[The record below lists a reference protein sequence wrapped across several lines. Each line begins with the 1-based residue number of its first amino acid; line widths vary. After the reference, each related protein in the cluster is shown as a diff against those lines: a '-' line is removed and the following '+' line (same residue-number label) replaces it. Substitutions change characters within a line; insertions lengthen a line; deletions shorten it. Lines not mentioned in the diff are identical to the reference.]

1 MTKLAGVLRRQLP
14 AWLLWAAC
22 GALAAPAAWATG
34 AGSVAPG
41 TPDTPEAK
49 GFGVMVHYLPDKQSI
64 ANVARFDT
72 EALAASLARMRASYL
87 ILTLGQNNGQFIAP
101 NAALEL
107 LCPGSVENRPPRDL
121 PMDIGRALQ
130 RRGIAMVLYLPFRA
144 PQGDAYLM
152 DCLGDIS
159 EQKPPP
165 ARFIAGWTAV
175 IREWSEHYGP
185 LAKGWWFDG
194 VYNTTGMSAED
205 WSGLCAAAR
214 TGTSKR
220 WLAFNAGEGPQRF
233 SAKSA
238 PCQNLMAGELLQPP
252 APSASSAAPAFPASP
267 ASPAARASGLTF
279 HVLTPLGASWAQ
291 PGAPRFTAA
300 QLREWI
306 ADAKARGGLFTL
318 DMPLDSDFRFLPAHV
333 ALVRSATAPPRP

>member
-1 MTKLAGVLRRQLP
+1 MTWLAGALRRVVP
-14 AWLLWAAC
+14 AWLLCAAC
-22 GALAAPAAWATG
+22 AASAAPPVT
-34 AGSVAPG
+34 
-41 TPDTPEAK
+41 

-64 ANVARFDT
+64 ADVARFDAD
-72 EALAASLARMRASYL
+72 ALAASLARIRASYL

-107 LCPGSVENRPPRDL
+107 LCPGSIENRPPRDL
-121 PMDIGRALQ
+121 PMEIGRALQ
-130 RRGIAMVLYLPFRA
+130 RRGIALMLYLPFRA

-152 DCLGDIS
+152 DCLGDVS

-175 IREWSEHYGP
+175 IREWSEHYGA

-194 VYNTTGMSAED
+194 VYNTKDMSAED
-205 WSGLCAAAR
+205 WNGLCAAAR
-214 TGTSKR
+214 TGAPKR

-233 SAKSA
+233 SAKAA

-252 APSASSAAPAFPASP
+252 APSAAL
-267 ASPAARASGLTF
+267 ASGLAF

-291 PGAPRFTAA
+291 PTPPRFTAA
-300 QLREWI
+300 QVRDWI

-318 DMPLDSDFRFLPAHV
+318 DLPLDADLRLLPTHV
-333 ALVRSATAPPRP
+333 ALVRSATAPRP

>member
-1 MTKLAGVLRRQLP
+1 MTWLAGALRRVVP
-14 AWLLWAAC
+14 AWLLCAAC
-22 GALAAPAAWATG
+22 AASAAPPVT
-34 AGSVAPG
+34 
-41 TPDTPEAK
+41 

-64 ANVARFDT
+64 ADVARFDAD
-72 EALAASLARMRASYL
+72 ALAASLARMRASYL

-107 LCPGSVENRPPRDL
+107 LCPGSIENRPPRDL
-121 PMDIGRALQ
+121 PMEIGRALQ
-130 RRGIAMVLYLPFRA
+130 RRGIALMLYLPFRA

-152 DCLGDIS
+152 DCLGDVS

-175 IREWSEHYGP
+175 IREWSEHYGA

-194 VYNTTGMSAED
+194 VYNTKDMSAED
-205 WSGLCAAAR
+205 WNGLCAAAR
-214 TGTSKR
+214 TGAPKR

-233 SAKSA
+233 SAKAA

-252 APSASSAAPAFPASP
+252 APSAAL
-267 ASPAARASGLTF
+267 ASGLAF

-291 PGAPRFTAA
+291 PTPPRFTAA
-300 QLREWI
+300 QVRDWI

-318 DMPLDSDFRFLPAHV
+318 DLPLDADLRLLPTHV
-333 ALVRSATAPPRP
+333 ALVRSATAPRP

>member
-1 MTKLAGVLRRQLP
+1 MTRLAAALRGLLP
-14 AWLLWAAC
+14 AWLLCAAC
-22 GALAAPAAWATG
+22 GASAAGAAP
-34 AGSVAPG
+34 
-41 TPDTPEAK
+41 EAS

-64 ANVARFDT
+64 ADVARFDAD
-72 EALAASLARMRASYL
+72 ALAASLARMRATYL

-107 LCPGSVENRPPRDL
+107 LCPDSLENRPPRDL
-121 PMDIGRALQ
+121 PMEIGRALQ

-144 PQGDAYLM
+144 PQDDAYLM
-152 DCLGDIS
+152 DCLGDVS

-194 VYNTTGMSAED
+194 VYNTQGMSPDD
-205 WSGLCAAAR
+205 WNGLCAAAR
-214 TGTSKR
+214 TGAPKR

-233 SAKSA
+233 GAKSA

-252 APSASSAAPAFPASP
+252 APSAALAAPGA
-267 ASPAARASGLTF
+267 GLTF

-291 PGAPRFTAA
+291 TTPPRFTAA
-300 QLREWI
+300 QVRDWI

-318 DMPLDSDFRFLPAHV
+318 DLPLDADFRFLPSHV
-333 ALVRSATAPPRP
+333 ALVRSATAPRP

>member
-1 MTKLAGVLRRQLP
+1 MTWLAGALRRPLP
-14 AWLLWAAC
+14 AGLLCAAC
-22 GALAAPAAWATG
+22 AASAAPQVT
-34 AGSVAPG
+34 
-41 TPDTPEAK
+41 
-49 GFGVMVHYLPDKQSI
+49 GFGVMVHYLPDKQTI
-64 ANVARFDT
+64 ADVARFDA

-107 LCPGSVENRPPRDL
+107 LCPGSIENRPPRDL

-130 RRGIAMVLYLPFRA
+130 RRGIALVLYLPFRA

-152 DCLGDIS
+152 DCLGDVS

-175 IREWSEHYGP
+175 VREWSEHYGA

-194 VYNTTGMSAED
+194 VYNTKGMSAED
-205 WSGLCAAAR
+205 WDGLCAAAR
-214 TGTSKR
+214 TGAPKR
-220 WLAFNAGEGPQRF
+220 WLAFNSGEGPQRF
-233 SAKSA
+233 SAKAA

-252 APSASSAAPAFPASP
+252 APSVPSTTP
-267 ASPAARASGLTF
+267 ASGLAF
-279 HVLTPLGASWAQ
+279 HVLTPLGASWGQ
-291 PGAPRFTAA
+291 TTAPRFTAA
-300 QLREWI
+300 QVRDWI

-318 DMPLDSDFRFLPAHV
+318 DLPLDSDYRFLPTHV
-333 ALVRSATAPPRP
+333 ALVRSATAPQP

>member
-1 MTKLAGVLRRQLP
+1 MTRLAAALRGLIP
-14 AWLLWAAC
+14 AWLLCAAC
-22 GALAAPAAWATG
+22 GASAATG
-34 AGSVAPG
+34 AAEP
-41 TPDTPEAK
+41 T

-64 ANVARFDT
+64 ADVGRFDA

-107 LCPGSVENRPPRDL
+107 LCPGSLENRPPRDL
-121 PMDIGRALQ
+121 PMEIGRALQ
-130 RRGIAMVLYLPFRA
+130 RRGIALVLYLPFRA
-144 PQGDAYLM
+144 PQDDAYLM
-152 DCLGDIS
+152 DCLGDVS

-194 VYNTTGMSAED
+194 VYNTQGMSADD
-205 WSGLCAAAR
+205 WNGLCAAAR
-214 TGTSKR
+214 TGAPKR

-233 SAKSA
+233 GVKSA

-252 APSASSAAPAFPASP
+252 APSAASAA
-267 ASPAARASGLTF
+267 SGAGLAF

-291 PGAPRFTAA
+291 TTPPRFTAE
-300 QLREWI
+300 QVRDWI

-318 DMPLDSDFRFLPAHV
+318 DLPLDADFRFLPSHV
-333 ALVRSATAPPRP
+333 ALVRSATAPRP

>member
-1 MTKLAGVLRRQLP
+1 MTKPGHALRRLLA
-14 AWLLWAAC
+14 AWLLGAAS
-22 GALAAPAAWATG
+22 AAWAT
-34 AGSVAPG
+34 P
-41 TPDTPEAK
+41 
-49 GFGVMVHYLPDKQSI
+49 GFGVMVHYLPDKRSV
-64 ANVARFDT
+64 ADMARFDV

-107 LCPGSVENRPPRDL
+107 LCPGSLENRPPRDL
-121 PMDIGRALQ
+121 PMEIGRALQ
-130 RRGIAMVLYLPFRA
+130 RRGIALVLYLPFRA

-152 DCLGDIS
+152 DCLGDVS

-175 IREWSEHYGP
+175 IREWSEHYGA

-194 VYNTTGMSAED
+194 VYNTNGMSADD
-205 WSGLCAAAR
+205 WNGLCAAAR
-214 TGTSKR
+214 TGASKR
-220 WLAFNAGEGPQRF
+220 WLAFNAGEGPGHF
-233 SAKSA
+233 SVKAA

-252 APSASSAAPAFPASP
+252 APPATATGAAAD
-267 ASPAARASGLTF
+267 LLF
-279 HVLTPLGASWAQ
+279 HVLTPLGASWGQ
-291 PGAPRFTAA
+291 PTPPRFTAA
-300 QLREWI
+300 QVRSWI

-318 DMPLDSDFRFLPAHV
+318 DLPLDADFRFLPAHI

>member
-1 MTKLAGVLRRQLP
+1 MTWLAGALRRVVP
-14 AWLLWAAC
+14 AWLLCAAC
-22 GALAAPAAWATG
+22 AASAAPPVT
-34 AGSVAPG
+34 
-41 TPDTPEAK
+41 

-64 ANVARFDT
+64 ADVARFDAD
-72 EALAASLARMRASYL
+72 ALAASLARIRASYL

-107 LCPGSVENRPPRDL
+107 LCPGSIENRPPRDL
-121 PMDIGRALQ
+121 PMEIGRALQ
-130 RRGIAMVLYLPFRA
+130 RRGISLMLYLPFRA

-152 DCLGDIS
+152 DCLGDVS

-175 IREWSEHYGP
+175 IREWSEHYGA

-194 VYNTTGMSAED
+194 VYNTKDMSAED
-205 WSGLCAAAR
+205 WNGLCAAAR
-214 TGTSKR
+214 TGAPKR

-233 SAKSA
+233 SAKAA

-252 APSASSAAPAFPASP
+252 APSAAL
-267 ASPAARASGLTF
+267 ASGLAF

-291 PGAPRFTAA
+291 PTPPRFTAA
-300 QLREWI
+300 QVRDWI

-318 DMPLDSDFRFLPAHV
+318 DLPLDADLRLLPTHV
-333 ALVRSATAPPRP
+333 ALVRSATAPRP